1 MPLYEYI
8 KEDGSIIE
16 KIFSIDDVPNEIT
29 LEDGSVAVKRISK
42 CSVKYNVNN
51 IKEQDEEK
59 KREERK
65 HYMNQYNVEKF
76 IPLKGQTEEQAFED
90 FKKTKYLQQEE
101 ILKKNEIRK
110 KSNFEKWSSQR
121 KSFKEMEKQ
130 YLAKKEKEKQDEYE
144 KNKIVL

>member
-1 MPLYEYI
+1 MPIYEFL
-8 KEDGSIIE
+8 KEDGSVIE
-16 KIFSIDDVPNEIT
+16 KLFSVDDVPSEII
-29 LEDGSVAVKRISK
+29 LDDGSIAKKIISS
-42 CSVKYNVNN
+42 CSVKYAVNN

-65 HYMNQYNVEKF
+65 YYMNQYNVENF
-76 IPLKGQTEEQAFED
+76 VPLKGQTEEQAFED
-90 FKKTKYLQQEE
+90 FKKTKYLQQEQ

-110 KSNFEKWSSQR
+110 QSNFEKWNSKR

-144 KNKIVL
+144 KNKIIL